1 MTRKMP
7 LIYPFSVRM
16 SCHLQQSLFLSPVNR
31 DVKDPKMATEESLLL
46 KVEGLGKQFG
56 GVRALEGYDLTL
68 KEGELMGLIGPNGA
82 GKTTVFNLITGVIRP
97 SKGRIIFRGKD
108 ITGFKPDRNAA
119 LGMARTF
126 QNIRLFNGL
135 RVIDNVKVGIHMRH
149 GAGLWATVMNL
160 PILRRSEA
168 AMEKRALE
176 ILNTFGLM
184 GYKDELAENL
194 PYGDQR
200 KIELGRALAT
210 APKLLLLDE
219 PAAGMNPQETD
230 EIIRLIS
237 RIHQEHDLTIL
248 LVEHDMKVIMGAC
261 QRIQVIDQGKV
272 LCLGTPEEIQ
282 NDPRVI
288 EAYLGRP
295 KEYGHA

>member
-1 MTRKMP
+1 MP

>member
-1 MTRKMP
+1 MMAKTE
-7 LIYPFSVRM
+7 SV
-16 SCHLQQSLFLSPVNR
+16 
-31 DVKDPKMATEESLLL
+31 LL
-46 KVEGLGKQFG
+46 KIEGLGKQFG

-82 GKTTVFNLITGVIRP
+82 GKTTVFNLMTGVLRP

-108 ITGFKPDRNAA
+108 ITGFKPDQNAA

-149 GAGLWATVMNL
+149 GAGLWATVLNL

-168 AMEKRALE
+168 AIEKSALE

-184 GYKDELAENL
+184 AYKDELADNL

-237 RIHQEHDLTIL
+237 KIHQEYDLTIL

-288 EAYLGRP
+288 EAYLGRSN
-295 KEYGHA
+295 KGYGHA

>member
-1 MTRKMP
+1 MTRRMP
-7 LIYPFSVRM
+7 LIYPFSVRL

-31 DVKDPKMATEESLLL
+31 AVKDPIMATEEPLLL
-46 KVEGLGKQFG
+46 KAEGLGKQFG

-135 RVIDNVKVGIHMRH
+135 RVIDNVKVGIHMRY

>member
-7 LIYPFSVRM
+7 LIYSFSVRL
-16 SCHLQQSLFLSPVNR
+16 SCRLQQSLSLSLVNR

-82 GKTTVFNLITGVIRP
+82 GKTTVFNLITGVLRP

-149 GAGLWATVMNL
+149 GAGLWATILNL

-168 AMEKRALE
+168 AMEERALE
-176 ILNTFGLM
+176 ILDTFGLM

-200 KIELGRALAT
+200 KIELGRAIAT

-219 PAAGMNPQETD
+219 PAAGMNPHETD

-237 RIHQEHDLTIL
+237 RIHQEHHLTIL

-288 EAYLGRP
+288 EAYLGR
-295 KEYGHA
+295 KK

>member
-1 MTRKMP
+1 MMANTK
-7 LIYPFSVRM
+7 SV
-16 SCHLQQSLFLSPVNR
+16 
-31 DVKDPKMATEESLLL
+31 LL
-46 KVEGLGKQFG
+46 KIEGLGKQFG

-82 GKTTVFNLITGVIRP
+82 GKTTVFNLMTGVLRP

-108 ITGFKPDRNAA
+108 ITGFKPDQNAA

-149 GAGLWATVMNL
+149 GAGLWATVLNL

-168 AMEKRALE
+168 AIEKSALE

-184 GYKDELAENL
+184 GYKDELANNL

-237 RIHQEHDLTIL
+237 KIHQEYDLTIL

-288 EAYLGRP
+288 EAYLGRSN
-295 KEYGHA
+295 KGYGHA

>member
-1 MTRKMP
+1 MP
-7 LIYPFSVRM
+7 LIYSFSVRL
-16 SCHLQQSLFLSPVNR
+16 SCRLQQSLSLSLVNR

-82 GKTTVFNLITGVIRP
+82 GKTTVFNLITGVLRP

-149 GAGLWATVMNL
+149 GAGLWATVLNL

-168 AMEKRALE
+168 AMEERALE

-219 PAAGMNPQETD
+219 PAAGMNPHETD

-237 RIHQEHDLTIL
+237 RIHQEHHLTIL

-295 KEYGHA
+295 KGHGHA

>member
-1 MTRKMP
+1 
-7 LIYPFSVRM
+7 
-16 SCHLQQSLFLSPVNR
+16 
-31 DVKDPKMATEESLLL
+31 MATAEPVLL

-82 GKTTVFNLITGVIRP
+82 GKTTVFNLMTGVLRP

-135 RVIDNVKVGIHMRH
+135 RVIDNVKVGVHMRH
-149 GAGLWATVMNL
+149 GVGLWATILNL
-160 PILRRSEA
+160 PILRRSETA
-168 AMEKRALE
+168 IEKRALE

-184 GYKDELAENL
+184 GYKDELADNL

-237 RIHQEHDLTIL
+237 KIHKEYDLTIL

-295 KEYGHA
+295 KKGYGHA

>member
-7 LIYPFSVRM
+7 LIYSFSVRL
-16 SCHLQQSLFLSPVNR
+16 SCRLQQSLSLSPVNR
-31 DVKDPKMATEESLLL
+31 DVKDPIMATEESLLL

-82 GKTTVFNLITGVIRP
+82 GKTTVFNLITGVLRP
-97 SKGRIIFRGKD
+97 SQGRIIFRGKD

-126 QNIRLFNGL
+126 QNIRLFKGL

-149 GAGLWATVMNL
+149 GAGLWATVLNL

-168 AMEKRALE
+168 AMEERALE

>member
-1 MTRKMP
+1 MLAIR
-7 LIYPFSVRM
+7 
-16 SCHLQQSLFLSPVNR
+16 NA
-31 DVKDPKMATEESLLL
+31 KDPEMPEEDALLL

-56 GVRALEGYDLTL
+56 GVRALEGYNLTL

-82 GKTTVFNLITGVIRP
+82 GKTTVFNLITGVLRP
-97 SKGRIIFRGKD
+97 SKGRILFRGKD
-108 ITGFKPDRNAA
+108 ITGSKPDRNAA

-149 GAGLWATVMNL
+149 GTGLWATILNL
-160 PILRRSEA
+160 PVLRRSEG
-168 AMEKRALE
+168 AMEERALE
-176 ILNTFGLM
+176 ILSTFGLL

-200 KIELGRALAT
+200 KVELGRALAT

-237 RIHQEHDLTIL
+237 KVHQEHHLTIL
-248 LVEHDMKVIMGAC
+248 LVEHDMKVIMGVC
-261 QRIQVIDQGKV
+261 QRIQVINQGKV
-272 LCLGTPEEIQ
+272 LSLGSPEEIQ
-282 NDPRVI
+282 HDPRVI
-288 EAYLGRP
+288 EAYLGKSRGD
-295 KEYGHA
+295 GHA

>member
-1 MTRKMP
+1 MLAIR
-7 LIYPFSVRM
+7 
-16 SCHLQQSLFLSPVNR
+16 NA
-31 DVKDPKMATEESLLL
+31 KDPTMPEEDTLLL

-56 GVRALEGYDLTL
+56 GVRALEGYNLTL

-82 GKTTVFNLITGVIRP
+82 GKTTVFNLITGVLRP
-97 SKGRIIFRGKD
+97 SKGRILFRGKD
-108 ITGFKPDRNAA
+108 ITGSKPDRNAA

-149 GAGLWATVMNL
+149 GTGLWATVLNL
-160 PILRRSEA
+160 PVLRRSEG
-168 AMEKRALE
+168 AMEERALE
-176 ILNTFGLM
+176 ILRTFGLM

-200 KIELGRALAT
+200 KVELARALAT
-210 APKLLLLDE
+210 DPKLLLLDE

-237 RIHQEHDLTIL
+237 KVHQEHHLTIL
-248 LVEHDMKVIMGAC
+248 LVEHDMKVIMGVC

-272 LCLGTPEEIQ
+272 LSLGSPVEIRH
-282 NDPRVI
+282 DPRVI
-288 EAYLGRP
+288 DAYLGKSRGD
-295 KEYGHA
+295 GHA

>member
-1 MTRKMP
+1 MP
-7 LIYPFSVRM
+7 
-16 SCHLQQSLFLSPVNR
+16 
-31 DVKDPKMATEESLLL
+31 EEDALLL

-56 GVRALEGYDLTL
+56 GVRALEGYNLTL

-82 GKTTVFNLITGVIRP
+82 GKTTVFNLITGVLRP
-97 SKGRIIFRGKD
+97 SKGRILFRGKD
-108 ITGFKPDRNAA
+108 ITGSKPDRNAA

-149 GAGLWATVMNL
+149 GTGLWATVLNL
-160 PILRRSEA
+160 PVLRRSEG
-168 AMEKRALE
+168 AMEERALE
-176 ILNTFGLM
+176 ILSTFGLM

-200 KIELGRALAT
+200 KVELGRALAT

-237 RIHQEHDLTIL
+237 KVHQEHHLTIL
-248 LVEHDMKVIMGAC
+248 LVEHDMKVIMGVC
-261 QRIQVIDQGKV
+261 QRIQVINQGKV
-272 LCLGTPEEIQ
+272 LSLGSPEEIQ
-282 NDPRVI
+282 HDPRVI
-288 EAYLGRP
+288 EAYLGKSRGD
-295 KEYGHA
+295 GHA

>member
-1 MTRKMP
+1 MRYGTRDID
-7 LIYPFSVRM
+7 L
-16 SCHLQQSLFLSPVNR
+16 
-31 DVKDPKMATEESLLL
+31 KDPKMATEESLLL
-46 KVEGLGKQFG
+46 KVEGLGKRFG
-56 GVRALEGYDLTL
+56 GVLALEGYDLTL

-82 GKTTVFNLITGVIRP
+82 GKTTVFNLITGVLRP

>member
-1 MTRKMP
+1 MLAIR
-7 LIYPFSVRM
+7 
-16 SCHLQQSLFLSPVNR
+16 NA
-31 DVKDPKMATEESLLL
+31 KDPEMPEEDALLL

-56 GVRALEGYDLTL
+56 GVRALEGYNLTL

-82 GKTTVFNLITGVIRP
+82 GKTTVFNLITGVLRP
-97 SKGRIIFRGKD
+97 SKGRILFRGKD
-108 ITGFKPDRNAA
+108 ITGSKPDRNAA

-149 GAGLWATVMNL
+149 GTGLWATVLNL
-160 PILRRSEA
+160 PVLRRSEE
-168 AMEKRALE
+168 AMEERALE
-176 ILNTFGLM
+176 ILSAFGLM

-200 KIELGRALAT
+200 KVELGRALAT

-237 RIHQEHDLTIL
+237 KVHQEHHLTIL
-248 LVEHDMKVIMGAC
+248 LVEHDMKVIMGVC

-272 LCLGTPEEIQ
+272 LSLGSPEEIQ
-282 NDPRVI
+282 HDPRVI
-288 EAYLGRP
+288 EAYLGKSRGN
-295 KEYGHA
+295 GHA

>member
-1 MTRKMP
+1 MP
-7 LIYPFSVRM
+7 TDSYVGNPLMP
-16 SCHLQQSLFLSPVNR
+16 
-31 DVKDPKMATEESLLL
+31 TENALLL

-82 GKTTVFNLITGVIRP
+82 GKTTVFNLITGVLRP

-126 QNIRLFNGL
+126 QNIRLFNSL

-149 GAGLWATVMNL
+149 GAGLWATILNL
-160 PILRRSEA
+160 PILRRSET
-168 AMEKRALE
+168 AMEERALE

-261 QRIQVIDQGKV
+261 QRIQVIDHGKV

>member
-1 MTRKMP
+1 MLAIR
-7 LIYPFSVRM
+7 
-16 SCHLQQSLFLSPVNR
+16 NA
-31 DVKDPKMATEESLLL
+31 KDPAMPEEDALLL

-56 GVRALEGYDLTL
+56 GVRALEGYNLTL

-82 GKTTVFNLITGVIRP
+82 GKTTVFNLITGVLRP
-97 SKGRIIFRGKD
+97 SKGRILFRGKD
-108 ITGFKPDRNAA
+108 ITGSKPDRNAA

-149 GAGLWATVMNL
+149 GTGLWATVLNL
-160 PILRRSEA
+160 PVLRRSEG
-168 AMEKRALE
+168 AMEERALE
-176 ILNTFGLM
+176 ILSTFGLM

-200 KIELGRALAT
+200 KVELGRALAT

-237 RIHQEHDLTIL
+237 KVHQEHHLTIL
-248 LVEHDMKVIMGAC
+248 LVEHDMKVIMGVC
-261 QRIQVIDQGKV
+261 QRIQVINQGKV
-272 LCLGTPEEIQ
+272 LSLGSPEEIQ
-282 NDPRVI
+282 HDPRVI
-288 EAYLGRP
+288 EAYLGKSRGD
-295 KEYGHA
+295 GHA